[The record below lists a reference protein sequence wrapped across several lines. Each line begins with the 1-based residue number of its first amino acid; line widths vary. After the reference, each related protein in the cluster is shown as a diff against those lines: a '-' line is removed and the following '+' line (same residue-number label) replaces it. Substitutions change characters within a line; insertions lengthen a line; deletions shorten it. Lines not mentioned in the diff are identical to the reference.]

1 MAGIYQRDNYAQLMQ
16 NALNSAYNRR
26 AATQRER
33 AERVKEIVNAGGD
46 FAKVVGRTAEEW
58 NVPDQYKD
66 NPDYRAARFDYILS
80 GDRSGLDAF
89 RQAEMQA
96 EQARRQQEFTAA
108 ENALNRKMQ
117 VAENEKN
124 REIQREQLG
133 LSRTTEKA
141 KMWRDINDADA
152 LVSDIENHPE
162 KYGGVA
168 AAALDLAKAKHGRD
182 LALSM
187 AAESGLFTG
196 TELKP
201 FQGVNLSPTPDTPPA
216 VNTPPAAPAAPA
228 VDWTAGSPEVSR
240 MYDEARTLKD
250 IAAADEKFKA
260 LGVPETKT
268 DAYQALV
275 AKQNAATKRV
285 NDSVAAAA
293 KKKSF
298 TDTVEKTAFSAHAL
312 RKALGIGK
320 EGGGQKEAKVK
331 VQYNHNGKTYEDDVR
346 VVNNDGVASIIVGD
360 KVIQTVPLYGKK

>member
-1 MAGIYQRDNYAQLMQ
+1 MAIYSRDNLAASITPGLASALDRAQAYRARQ
-16 NALNSAYNRR
+16 NARIKDSFKAITDY
-26 AATQRER
+26 AP
-33 AERVKEIVNAGGD
+33 II
-46 FAKVVGRTAEEW
+46 GRTVEQGFT
-58 NVPDQYKD
+58 PDKYKD
-66 NPDYRAARFDYILS
+66 DKDYRAARYDYIFN
-80 GDRSGLDAF
+80 GDRSGLDAYNQRDF
-89 RQAEMQA
+89 SEAEA
-96 EQARRQQEFTAA
+96 EKQRAFQAA
-108 ENALNRKMQ
+108 ENALNRQ
-117 VAENEKN
+117 ASAAENAAN
-124 REIQREQLG
+124 RAIQREQLG

-201 FQGVNLSPTPDTPPA
+201 FQSVNLSTPPNTPPA
-216 VNTPPAAPAAPA
+216 ADTPPAAPAAPA

-240 MYDEARTLKD
+240 LYDEAKTLKD

-293 KKKSF
+293 KRKAF
-298 TDTVEKTAFSAHAL
+298 TDTVENTAFSAHAL

-360 KVIQTVPLYGKK
+360 NVIQTVPLYGKK